1 MGPGPTPYRGRVLT
15 VYLLDT
21 TVLIGY
27 LRGTED
33 VAPTLLQLLA
43 DGHTLATSCVNVAEV
58 ERGLRP
64 RERTKGEALTDRLRF
79 LVTNREASRRAGR
92 YQADWA
98 RRGRTIH
105 IANALVAGTARAHG
119 AIVVTHNLADF
130 PMRDLRV
137 ETPTEGRSGG

>member
-1 MGPGPTPYRGRVLT
+1 MGPGPAPHRGCVLT

-33 VAPTLLQLLA
+33 VSPTLLQLLSE
-43 DGHTLATSCVNVAEV
+43 GHTLATSCVNVAEV

-64 RERTKGEALTDRLRF
+64 RERRQGEALTDRLRF
-79 LVTNREASRRAGR
+79 LVTNREAARRAGR

-105 IANALVAGTARAHG
+105 TADALVAGTARAHG
-119 AIVVTHNLADF
+119 AVLVTHNVADF
-130 PMRDLRV
+130 PMTDVRV
-137 ETPTEGRSGG
+137 VAPEGRTRG